1 MNERIDFSGDL
12 EIIGAQLEKESLMI
26 IQENKIQES
35 DEESDEEKN

>member
-1 MNERIDFSGDL
+1 L